1 MPIIKKEI
9 IIAIL
14 EKDALYWKASM
25 QLKVEFLQHWSSR
38 LSKPKKFTPN
48 IFAQKVQKVQ
58 KKSPNPTHFSL
69 TERFKMLQ
77 NRNAMLYI
85 AVY

>member
-25 QLKVEFLQHWSSR
+25 QLKVEFLQH
-38 LSKPKKFTPN
+38 
-48 IFAQKVQKVQ
+48 
-58 KKSPNPTHFSL
+58 
-69 TERFKMLQ
+69 
-77 NRNAMLYI
+77 
-85 AVY
+85 